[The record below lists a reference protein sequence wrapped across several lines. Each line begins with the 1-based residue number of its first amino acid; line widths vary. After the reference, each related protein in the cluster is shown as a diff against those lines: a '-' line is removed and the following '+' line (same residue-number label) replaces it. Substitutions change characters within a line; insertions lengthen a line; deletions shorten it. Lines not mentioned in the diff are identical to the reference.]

1 MMGVGSNA
9 KASSTHAPKY
19 HIKIIAREKNKVK
32 LIVNLL
38 CMIALIWTNNQQLA
52 LLTIPL
58 FRLFICLFESLICK
72 YKSFMSKSFICVF
85 LTIQNQML

>member
-38 CMIALIWTNNQQLA
+38 CIIALIWTNNQ
-52 LLTIPL
+52 
-58 FRLFICLFESLICK
+58 
-72 YKSFMSKSFICVF
+72 
-85 LTIQNQML
+85 